1 MTQCAALPEQRAF
14 PEQLPDQR
22 PEQRA
27 LPKRRLVPEQAPSH
41 LSGAVTHSL
50 CSLVVPLPAQVES
63 TCILDLMVA
72 GLAISDPQDRASA
85 SVCDSADR
93 VHARVYGQVSLRG
106 STSGTGPP
114 THTPLATHATHAPL
128 APNPLSRSP
137 SLLVGVSATDL
148 HTRLPTVFQGCGPW
162 WIPIERS
169 QVVLSVPDSGK
180 TEDPIWRDRRTQ
192 VVVIPCHIW
201 GQLQALGRAVEKDV
215 KTHFTEAAGWQG
227 TMNTLERWQGFLE
240 ALTDVGEALTDVAS
254 ADAASQIRL
263 LGPFRK
269 GEWWPEEIPNGG
281 EERPYTELMRVVAG
295 RQAPC
300 LEELSRYKGTHLSYR
315 CFL

>member
-1 MTQCAALPEQRAF
+1 MQCAALPEQRAF
-14 PEQLPDQR
+14 PEQLPEPL

-27 LPKRRLVPEQAPSH
+27 LPERRVFPEQAPSH
-41 LSGAVTHSL
+41 LSGAVTPSL
-50 CSLVVPLPAQVES
+50 CSLAVPLPAQVEF
-63 TCILDLMVA
+63 TCTPGLMFA
-72 GLAISDPQDRASA
+72 GLALTISDPRH
-85 SVCDSADR
+85 SADR
-93 VHARVYGQVSLRG
+93 VHARVYGRVSLRG

-148 HTRLPTVFQGCGPW
+148 HTRLPTVFQGCGPP

-227 TMNTLERWQGFLE
+227 TMNTLEHWQGFLE

-263 LGPFRK
+263 LGPFRQ